1 MADGMSEFPGDEYGS
16 LHSLG
21 LRSSD
26 GGTDCAA
33 EIRALRHAAI
43 IVWAFYQQRGYTL
56 SDVEARGTLSLIAL
70 AASNVRE
77 IASCPTEE
85 APSCEPTAD
94 VDMGGTDP
102 NPLAD
107 VDAPDCADAD
117 VDLVMG
123 QTHCTASRA
132 REAIAECNGDLLGA
146 VMLIWGG
153 SQCPNA

>member
-16 LHSLG
+16 LRSLG

-26 GGTDCAA
+26 GSTDCAT

-43 IVWAFYQQRGYTL
+43 IVWAFCQQRGYTMG
-56 SDVEARGTLSLIAL
+56 DVEARGTLSLIAL

-77 IASCPTEE
+77 IASHRTEDTPTSD
-85 APSCEPTAD
+85 AVPDA
-94 VDMGGTDP
+94 DMGDTEH
-102 NPLAD
+102 LLD
-107 VDAPDCADAD
+107 VVVPDHADAD

-123 QTHCTASRA
+123 QTQCTASRA
-132 REAIAECNGDLLGA
+132 REAIVECNGDILSA

-153 SQCPNA
+153 SQCPDA